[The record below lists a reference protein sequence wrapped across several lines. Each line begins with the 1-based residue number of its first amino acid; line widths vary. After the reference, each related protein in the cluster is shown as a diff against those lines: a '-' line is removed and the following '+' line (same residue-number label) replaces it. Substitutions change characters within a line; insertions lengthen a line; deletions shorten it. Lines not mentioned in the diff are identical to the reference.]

1 MKNINLT
8 APFFV
13 IGFCVTLFVA
23 FYFFPTPSVAVKNK
37 RDTTN
42 RAIDANSSSGYGILD
57 KLEMD
62 AIYLVV
68 WKEGGR
74 VESVFTE
81 KENAEKY
88 IKTTDNE
95 MIYEVKVLNYIKV
108 ND

>member
-23 FYFFPTPSVAVKNK
+23 FYFFPTPSIAVKNK
-37 RDTTN
+37 PNTTN
-42 RAIDANSSSGYGILD
+42 RTVDANSSMGYGILD

-62 AIYLVV
+62 TIYLVV
-68 WKEGGR
+68 WKEEGR
-74 VESVFTE
+74 VESVFTK

-88 IKTTDNE
+88 IETTDNE
-95 MIYEVKVLNYIKV
+95 TIYEVRVLNYIKV

>member
-23 FYFFPTPSVAVKNK
+23 FYFFPTPSIAVKNK
-37 RDTTN
+37 PATTDTVT
-42 RAIDANSSSGYGILD
+42 DANSSMCYGILD

-62 AIYLVV
+62 TIYLVV
-68 WKEGGR
+68 WKEEGR
-74 VESVFTE
+74 VESVFTK

-88 IKTTDNE
+88 IETTDNE
-95 MIYEVKVLNYIKV
+95 TIYEVRVLNYIKF

>member
-13 IGFCVTLFVA
+13 IGFCITLFGA

-42 RAIDANSSSGYGILD
+42 RAMDANSSSGYGILD

-62 AIYLVV
+62 TIYLVV
-68 WKEGGR
+68 WKEEGR

-88 IKTTDNE
+88 IKTTDNQ
-95 MIYEVKVLNYIKV
+95 MIYEVRVLNYIKI

>member
-37 RDTTN
+37 RDTPN
-42 RAIDANSSSGYGILD
+42 RAIDANSSIGYGILD

-62 AIYLVV
+62 TIYLVV
-68 WKEGGR
+68 WKEEGR
-74 VESVFTE
+74 VESVFT
-81 KENAEKY
+81 KRENAEKY
-88 IKTTDNE
+88 IETTDNE
-95 MIYEVKVLNYIKV
+95 LVYEVRVLNYIKV

>member
-13 IGFCVTLFVA
+13 MGFCATLFVA
-23 FYFFPTPSVAVKNK
+23 FYVFPTPSIAVKNK
-37 RDTTN
+37 PATTDTVT
-42 RAIDANSSSGYGILD
+42 DANSSEGYGILD

-88 IKTTDNE
+88 IKKTDNE
-95 MIYEVKVLNYIKV
+95 MIYEVRALNYIKI